1 VFYRSCRIQLNS
13 VDKNEQK
20 NQEKSKD
27 VERKE
32 DIKVGNYYYIGDS
45 KKLDAEIPQQQG
57 FYRIC

>member
-32 DIKVGNYYYIGDS
+32 DIKVGNYYYNGDS
-45 KKLDAEIPQQQG
+45 KKLDAEIP
-57 FYRIC
+57 